1 MSAIGTT
8 VTSKATGQKATV
20 TGFTGNKILISFDGH
35 ASIPVPL
42 SLLDIDPYT
51 KEEIERE
58 MNSSVTR
65 ETNSYIKRKDS
76 RNDIAYGKIDELGA
90 EDKIQFYRVNDVLNT
105 CFGTNYGAWMKAT
118 WQINENCRC
127 WFPKLVK
134 TLKDEPAA
142 YGCVN
147 VISEDW
153 NTLISDDQKT
163 DAEDFREIHREL
175 RVIFAREPDNGPILF
190 RGVYVQ
196 DEDQSEYKHYVFKRI
211 ATKIRIIGNPAYDI
225 EMLDRVGSEGE

>member
-8 VTSKATGQKATV
+8 VTSKATGKKATI
-20 TGFTGNKILISFDGH
+20 TGFTGNKVLISFDGH
-35 ASIPVPL
+35 ASVPVSL
-42 SLLDIDPYT
+42 SLLNLDPYA

-58 MNSSVTR
+58 MNSGAIKEAST
-65 ETNSYIKRKDS
+65 YAKRKDG
-76 RNDIAYGKIDELGA
+76 RNDIVYGKIDELDA
-90 EDKIQFYRVNDVLNT
+90 KDKIQFYRVNDVLNT
-105 CFGTNYGAWMKAT
+105 CFGTNYSAWMKAS
-118 WQINENCRC
+118 WPINENCRC

-134 TLKDEPAA
+134 TLKDEPVAH
-142 YGCVN
+142 GCVN
-147 VISEDW
+147 VIFEDW
-153 NTLISDDQKT
+153 NTLVFDDKKT
-163 DAEDFREIHREL
+163 DAEDFKEIHRGL

-211 ATKIRIIGNPAYDI
+211 ATKIRIIGSPAYDI